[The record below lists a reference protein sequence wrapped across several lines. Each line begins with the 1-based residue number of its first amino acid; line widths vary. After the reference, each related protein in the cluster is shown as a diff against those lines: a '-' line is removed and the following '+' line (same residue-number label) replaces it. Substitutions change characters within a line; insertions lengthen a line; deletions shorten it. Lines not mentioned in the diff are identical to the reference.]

1 MKIDRAKI
9 WAKYGGR
16 CAYCGCEIPF
26 KDMQID
32 HIKPKRN
39 GGTDDIENLN
49 PSCRL
54 CNHYKRANTL
64 EEFRSWQLGGLVER
78 LRKIYIFRVA
88 ERYGMVNVKEFSN
101 KFYFE
106 TIQKDVRN
114 ESKC

>member
-9 WAKYGGR
+9 WGKYGGK
-16 CAYCGCEIPF
+16 CAYCGCEISL

-32 HIKPKRN
+32 HIKPKRS
-39 GGTDDIENLN
+39 GGTDDEDNLN

-64 EEFRSWQLGGLVER
+64 EEFRSWQLGGLLAR

-88 ERYGMVNVKEFSN
+88 ERYGIVQAKEFSN

-106 TIQKDVRN
+106 TIQK
-114 ESKC
+114 EGE